1 MPTLIAGLTLLL
13 CLQQL
18 HANATLRPVLIGR
31 YGLGAYRLGAR
42 FDRLGGANA
51 LILVGKT
58 SVEYIYVWLPPVWL
72 HLFVLPLMFVA
83 FLLLAVE
90 FLPSNIRRFTNRPIL
105 WSVVLWSAAHLLVQ
119 GDLGAMTLFGGV
131 GLLALS
137 EAILRRG
144 RAGCWPVQAVPWI
157 SEVHIIAVAGVVFI
171 VLFYLH
177 ASLFGVSP
185 SMMSR
190 SYF

>member
-1 MPTLIAGLTLLL
+1 MSALIAGLLLLL

-18 HANATLRPVLIGR
+18 HAHATLRPKMIGR
-31 YGLGAYRLGAR
+31 YGLGGYRLGM
-42 FDRLGGANA
+42 GAIA
-51 LILVGKT
+51 LAALTLILVGKT
-58 SVEYIYVWLPPVWL
+58 SGEYIYVWLPPVWL

-119 GDLGAMTLFGGV
+119 GDLGAMTLFGGF

-144 RAGCWPVQAVPWI
+144 RAGCWPVQAVSWI

-177 ASLFGVSP
+177 SSLFGVSP

>member
-1 MPTLIAGLTLLL
+1 MSALITGLLLLL

-18 HANATLRPVLIGR
+18 HAHATLRSKMIGL
-31 YGLGAYRLGAR
+31 YGLGAYRLGI
-42 FDRLGGANA
+42 GAIA
-51 LILVGKT
+51 LTALTLILVGKT
-58 SVEYIYVWLPPVWL
+58 SGEYIYVWLPPVWL

-90 FLPSNIRRFTNRPIL
+90 LLPSNIRRFTNRPIL
-105 WSVVLWSAAHLLVQ
+105 WSVVQWSAAHLLVQ

-137 EAILRRG
+137 EAILRRD
-144 RAGCWPVQAVPWI
+144 RAGCWPVRAVPWI
-157 SEVHIIAVAGVVFI
+157 SEVHIIAVAGVFFI